1 MLIGRA
7 QSFTQPAVYLLKVS
21 DLYYVGSTSNLKNR
35 VRQHVDM
42 LRKGTHRNPRL
53 QAMWDKHNSMEVR
66 VIAAVDETQ
75 LLFYEQQWVNIL
87 RRHRNVANFGSE
99 VSRPRLGEPRYDSA
113 IRAIELNAVRPKAL
127 EALRKRYKEDK
138 EFVSRMSENGR
149 RMMKRLRAT
158 PEIEAKRKAR
168 AAEAQRNSELSE
180 RRRQIMKRR
189 FADGFKFNTIPV
201 NKIAIEN
208 TDTGERFSSITDAA
222 NAYNVGVPTVHR
234 WVFGRKDGN
243 RPKPPKPNW
252 RVING

>member
-99 VSRPRLGEPRYDSA
+99 VSRPRLG
-113 IRAIELNAVRPKAL
+113 
-127 EALRKRYKEDK
+127 
-138 EFVSRMSENGR
+138 
-149 RMMKRLRAT
+149 
-158 PEIEAKRKAR
+158 
-168 AAEAQRNSELSE
+168 
-180 RRRQIMKRR
+180 
-189 FADGFKFNTIPV
+189 
-201 NKIAIEN
+201 
-208 TDTGERFSSITDAA
+208 
-222 NAYNVGVPTVHR
+222 VPTVYR